1 MVLGDPEEQ
10 FTRVRAAVCVFL
22 HDVLKVDAPEVL
34 DIEDI
39 SFPRVVAL
47 SNIRSEV
54 LIRFRTVSER
64 VEVISH
70 AVNLKGQDREAG
82 VRLEIPD
89 HLQAD
94 FKVLIQ
100 YGNEAKKHYGP
111 DVRRSIQFFRGGVWT
126 YPSSWSSVRP
136 MAESDSG

>member
-64 VEVISH
+64 DEVISH
-70 AVNLKGQDREAG
+70 ESQGSRSG
-82 VRLEIPD
+82 SWGEIGD
-89 HLQAD
+89 SQ
-94 FKVLIQ
+94 
-100 YGNEAKKHYGP
+100 
-111 DVRRSIQFFRGGVWT
+111 
-126 YPSSWSSVRP
+126 PSSGRL
-136 MAESDSG
+136 